1 MLARADALFLSRK
14 TDRREA
20 SLLCEGILRQ
30 HTARARRRARSS
42 RASDNPSHKSFLH
55 ESLPISFL
63 SWKSLSVGHKF
74 TNFPIIHNQKSKR
87 QPHINNILIS
97 WVQPSKTIRLY
108 LTVANILT
116 TTCKN
121 IVFTG
126 FSLGTALR
134 NYWFV
139 PMNGKGW
146 LRSKICA

>member
-1 MLARADALFLSRK
+1 MPCLHEQTLSFLSRK
-14 TDRREA
+14 TDKREV
-20 SLLCEGILRQ
+20 SLLWEGILRQ

-126 FSLGTALR
+126 FRWAQ
-134 NYWFV
+134 
-139 PMNGKGW
+139 
-146 LRSKICA
+146 RSGITDLYL